1 MPLNLKRLWAV
12 LLCILL
18 VVMLFDNILAQEQ
31 QQQRSRERR
40 RPSWVGPELGTV
52 IKDFELP
59 VLGGGTFKLSEH
71 KDKIVVIELGA
82 CT

>member
-1 MPLNLKRLWAV
+1 MTNKRLWAV
-12 LLCILL
+12 LLCICFTLL
-18 VVMLFDNILAQEQ
+18 LFDSLFAQEQ
-31 QQQRSRERR
+31 QQRSRQRR
-40 RPSWVGPELGTV
+40 SPSWSGPELGTV

-59 VLGGGTFKLSEH
+59 ILGGGTFKLSDH